1 MGSVVISGATSGAIT
16 LAVPAEAGT
25 HTLTIPA
32 STGTMAI
39 TTDTPTALS
48 TASGSA
54 PSYSVRAWVNFNGT
68 GTVAIR
74 DSGNVSSISDVATGN
89 YNVNIAEDMNDGN
102 YAVVALIG
110 NEESGRSCTNRF
122 ASNNTAG
129 GTRVYSY
136 LENGTNVDVSLFSV
150 IILG

>member
-25 HTLTIPA
+25 RTLTLPA
-32 STGTMAI
+32 ATGTMAI

-54 PSYSVRAWVNFNGT
+54 PSYSARAWVNFNGT
-68 GTVAIR
+68 GTIAIR
-74 DSGNVSSISDVATGN
+74 DSGNVSSVTDAATGN
-89 YNVNIAEDMNDGN
+89 YSVNIAEDMNDGN
-102 YAVVALIG
+102 YAVVAMIG
-110 NEESGRSCTNRF
+110 REEAGRSCSNRF
-122 ASNNTAG
+122 DSDNTTGA
-129 GTRVYSY
+129 TRVYSY
-136 LENGTNVDVSLFSV
+136 LENGTAVDVSLFSV